1 MSTIVTASW
10 VDGTVSIFL
19 LPSFVSALVSAW
31 MNIAIFWNRL
41 ENQRKKVAI
50 DTVNGFVGS
59 LSMPESRIPLL

>member
-1 MSTIVTASW
+1 
-10 VDGTVSIFL
+10 VSILL

-31 MNIAIFWNRL
+31 MNMAIFWNRL

-59 LSMPESRIPLL
+59 LSTPESRIPLL